1 MFCVGQ
7 GCYSLY
13 EFSEFNAGRCGFP
26 GLLFIHVPED
36 FGMQLY
42 CLALWGLRSRDLLLK
57 ALLRDSE
64 ETGADGQDGSTEAR
78 AQKERIPSLKRA
90 YGMGQNHSFA
100 SAKGNPV
107 CAS

>member
-1 MFCVGQ
+1 MPQTHPRVHLNRSAIHWTWFRSLAGGQGMFCVGQ
-7 GCYSLY
+7 GCHSLY

-64 ETGADGQDGSTEAR
+64 ETGADGQD
-78 AQKERIPSLKRA
+78 
-90 YGMGQNHSFA
+90 
-100 SAKGNPV
+100 
-107 CAS
+107 